1 MRFFALAEVSATPAF
16 GAEEEADAEEADT
29 EADTEEAEEADAE
42 EADAEEAEEADAEE
56 AEEAEEASGCW
67 TALNFRLWDDIL
79 VGRKLVGRKLV
90 GQKLVDV
97 GCSRVGGSCRSA
109 QRCFDAKG
117 QANQSGCI

>member
-29 EADTEEAEEADAE
+29 EADTEEAEEAD
-42 EADAEEAEEADAEE
+42 AEEADAEE